1 MKDLILTV
9 AAAETGIW
17 ICMWILPDDGIKRTA
32 GMISGLLLL
41 GLILSMFMN
50 LQLKPLELNWSIG
63 QNEQISQEQ
72 YEDWYTSQ
80 IDFYKNNITQ

>member
-1 MKDLILTV
+1 
-9 AAAETGIW
+9 
-17 ICMWILPDDGIKRTA
+17 
-32 GMISGLLLL
+32 
-41 GLILSMFMN
+41 MN